1 MMDLVKKYKEV
12 PGTMVFGIVCLY
24 FIKPFNKKP
33 REKIKVI
40 IEDRKMILNI

>member
-12 PGTMVFGIVCLY
+12 PGTLVPDIACPY

-33 REKIKVI
+33 REKFLMESKYIK
-40 IEDRKMILNI
+40 